1 MGAETIAG
9 YLETGKGH
17 YEVFFAGV
25 NGASAP
31 DIKGVLAIG
40 NDMADIA
47 AYLQEGPSGAS

>member
-9 YLETGKGH
+9 YLATGKGH
-17 YEVFFAGV
+17 YDVFFAGV

>member
-1 MGAETIAG
+1 M
-9 YLETGKGH
+9 
-17 YEVFFAGV
+17 FFAGV